1 MNLCV
6 RSAVVALAMGVGA
19 GSAGAVDITINFT
32 NAQTTFGRVNTELH
46 TLGSLYFQNR
56 DSSSATFILDIDSPE
71 AKRAKSFAAD
81 SIEST
86 LARGVTFSFGF
97 TGLEVLKEAAIT
109 AEAKRS
115 ARIFVKG
122 VQTET
127 YAEPLSLVNSPAL
140 ATERAIYAG
149 FCPASACRFVFI
161 NHVTKVDEGGFG
173 FGRAV
178 TVGGKLAFPA
188 TARIQG
194 FEAKIGYE
202 NTSGLNFAGKGTPMF
217 YRSMS
222 LVLVP
227 KGNDYVFIPESGYHP
242 PKPAR
247 VAKHN

>member
-1 MNLCV
+1 MFLGV
-6 RSAVVALAMGVGA
+6 RAALVAGLLMAGA
-19 GSAGAVDITINFT
+19 GSASAVDISINFT

-56 DSSSATFILDIDSPE
+56 DSTSASFLLDIDSPD
-71 AKRAKSFAAD
+71 ARRAKSFAAE

-86 LARGVTFSFGF
+86 LARGVSFSFGF
-97 TGLEVLKEAAIT
+97 TGLEALSQASIT

-115 ARIFVKG
+115 ARLFVKG

-127 YAEPLSLVNSPAL
+127 YAEPLALVNSPTL
-140 ATERAIYAG
+140 ATERAIYAS

-161 NHVTKVDEGGFG
+161 YHVTKVDEGGFG
-173 FGRAV
+173 FGRAI
-178 TVGGKLAFPA
+178 TVGGKLAFPS
-188 TARIQG
+188 TAKIQG

-217 YRSMS
+217 YRSMA

-227 KGNDYVFIPESGYHP
+227 RGDGYVFLPDVP
-242 PKPAR
+242 R
-247 VAKHN
+247 AKTHIAKKK

>member
-1 MNLCV
+1 MGLGI
-6 RSAVVALAMGVGA
+6 RTALATLALCAGA
-19 GSAGAVDITINFT
+19 SHAGAVDITINFT

-56 DSSSATFILDIDSPE
+56 DSTSATFLVDIDSPD

-86 LARGVTFSFGF
+86 LARGVSFSFNF
-97 TGLEVLKEAAIT
+97 SGLEVLKEAAIT

-127 YAEPLSLVNSPAL
+127 YAEPLALVNSPAL
-140 ATERAIYAG
+140 ATERAIYAT
-149 FCPASACRFVFI
+149 FCAPSSCRFVFI

-173 FGRAV
+173 FGRSAS
-178 TVGGKLAFPA
+178 VGGKLVFPE
-188 TARIQG
+188 TAKIQG

-202 NTSGLNFAGKGTPMF
+202 NSSGLNFAGKGTPMF
-217 YRSMS
+217 YRALD
-222 LVLVP
+222 LVLVA
-227 KGNDYVFIPESGYHP
+227 KGADYIFIPESGWRP
-242 PKPAR
+242 TK
-247 VAKHN
+247 VAKSAKN